1 MTASDVERMGKLT
14 YPYHIVFSKC
24 GSLTKFVKNVNSWAG
39 TQQFLTKR
47 KNLMHLNFQESLS
60 YTGGELVGEHLLM
73 SGALAKR
80 HPFAVFL
87 STKEVLVGTASRGDS
102 ELWRKWH

>member
-39 TQQFLTKR
+39 TQQC
-47 KNLMHLNFQESLS
+47 
-60 YTGGELVGEHLLM
+60 GEHLLM
-73 SGALAKR
+73 SGALAKH

-87 STKEVLVGTASRGDS
+87 STKEVLVGTASRGGFFFFFPGGNGTS
-102 ELWRKWH
+102 FRTGFEF